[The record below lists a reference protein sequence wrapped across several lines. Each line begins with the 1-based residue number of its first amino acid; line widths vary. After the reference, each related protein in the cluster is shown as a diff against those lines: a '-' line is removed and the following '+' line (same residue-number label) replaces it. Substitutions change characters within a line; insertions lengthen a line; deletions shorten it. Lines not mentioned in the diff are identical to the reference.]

1 MSVTLSINDLNEWN
15 ENKNKMSSIYVK
27 WVPNELTEDIAK
39 DYFTKCLGI
48 VSRLEFAKHKSGK
61 GRILFVH
68 FSSWSD
74 SEGSINIRN
83 SIINSHGSIL
93 EIKFETKDPNKLKS
107 YDLKCYVNTRP
118 IQIVEYNNYQLYD
131 MIQTL
136 NKEISNLKFEISNLN
151 CEIDNLNGKID
162 DIKN

>member
-1 MSVTLSINDLNEWN
+1 MSVTLSEHDLNEWN

-27 WVPNELTEDIAK
+27 WVPNELTETIAK
-39 DYFTKCLGI
+39 DYFTKYLGS
-48 VSRLEFAKHKSGK
+48 VSRVEFAKHKSGK

-83 SIINSHGSIL
+83 SIINSPGFTL

-107 YDLKCYVNTRP
+107 YNLKCYVNIRP

-136 NKEISNLKFEISNLN
+136 NNEISNLKLEISNIRCKL
-151 CEIDNLNGKID
+151 DN
-162 DIKN
+162 IKN